1 MFKTNF
7 PLDGGVFG
15 REKFTKR
22 KYVAR
27 FVARLLSF
35 SLIVRLPQDFSKPVQ
50 VDLPISHAGAFV
62 YWVEYDGNDGE
73 RLKGRSGYFNIDP
86 ILKIKA
92 RTHILDDDLHVLPP
106 TKGGVLEE
114 NLVNLPLDGL
124 SILTVVSKWM
134 GPLEDWKKHFA
145 EAKDRGYTMLHY
157 TPLQERGESD
167 SPYSIRNQL
176 KYDPSLFGSDLSEN
190 AGQKRIEEIL
200 KVAHDE
206 YGLLSLTDVVLNH
219 TANDSPWLVD
229 HPEVGFSPANS
240 PHLTPALELD
250 SAIIEF
256 SGSLAAKGLPTKVTS
271 EGDVN
276 VLIAAFDKAVRG
288 LNLWQYYVLDV
299 EREKDS
305 LKAALTS
312 GKIEAWSGPTVKNK
326 TIGELADIFRA
337 EKKILGLGALAS
349 RLGVRVDSAVA
360 AGFIQAAFSDLKDA
374 TALTNAWVKIVDV
387 LNVPLYKEWED
398 DTNTAIGNVKNRLK
412 YARLDAHGPKLG
424 EITKL

>member
-1 MFKTNF
+1 M
-7 PLDGGVFG
+7 GVFLAVKSLP
-15 REKFTKR
+15 RESMSLVSFR
-22 KYVAR
+22 AL
-27 FVARLLSF
+27 FSF

-62 YWVEYDGNDGE
+62 YWVEYDGNNGE

-92 RTHILDDDLHVLPP
+92 RTPILDNDLRVLPP
-106 TKGGVLEE
+106 TKGGVLKE

-124 SILTVVSKWM
+124 SILTIVSKWM
-134 GPLEDWKKHFA
+134 GPLEDWKNHFA

-176 KYDPSLFGSDLSEN
+176 KYAPNLFGSDPNES
-190 AGQKRIEEIL
+190 ARQKRIEEIL

-219 TANDSPWLVD
+219 TANDSPWLLD
-229 HPEVGFSPANS
+229 HPEAGFSPANS

-250 SAIIEF
+250 SAIIDF
-256 SGSLAAKGLPTKVTS
+256 SASLAAKGLPTTVTS
-271 EGDVN
+271 EGDIN
-276 VLIAAFDKAVRG
+276 MLITAFDKAVHG

-305 LKAALTS
+305 LKATLTS
-312 GKIEAWSGPTVKNK
+312 GKIEAWSGPIVKNK

-337 EKKILGLGALAS
+337 ENKILGLGALAS
-349 RLGVRVDSAVA
+349 RFGVRADSAVA
-360 AGFIQAAFSDLKDA
+360 AGFIQAAFTDLKDA
-374 TALTNAWVKIVDV
+374 TALANAWVKVVDV

-398 DTNTAIGNVKNRLK
+398 DTNVAIGNVKNRLK